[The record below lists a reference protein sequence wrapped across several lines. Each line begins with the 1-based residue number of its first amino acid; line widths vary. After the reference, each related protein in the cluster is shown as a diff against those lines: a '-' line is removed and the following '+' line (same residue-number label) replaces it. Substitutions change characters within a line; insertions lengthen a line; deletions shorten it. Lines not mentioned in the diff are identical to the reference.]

1 MTTVLVIVI
10 GLALLVWFGVHIGT
24 QLDTSAQRRARQRLA
39 DERRLL
45 DEFRRTGVAVRRCD
59 PEQLCSNCPFR

>member
-1 MTTVLVIVI
+1 MTTALVMLI

-24 QLDTSAQRRARQRLA
+24 QLDAGAQRRARQRLA

-45 DEFRRTGVAVRRCD
+45 DHFRRTGIVVRRCD
-59 PEQLCSNCPFR
+59 PDQLCSSCPYR